1 MELDK
6 IQNNNILVC
15 LKDDLIIADLNNIS
29 KLNLSLKKKI
39 ELNNIKFLLKIK
51 KNDFLIC
58 YENYA
63 IIYANLLSD
72 VLTYHM
78 KIIDVKS
85 IKSGIRLNSNF
96 SALKVCNFASREN
109 NGIYFYSNTINKV
122 IQKKIIGK
130 HYSFIYTMNGLTVIP
145 SEEIESENKILLCA
159 CKKYLKCQKNGILF
173 INIKFIVNN
182 IHGININS
190 HFYETG
196 NYEVYCFCPLF
207 KIKEKKIINN
217 EIIKEKTDFFLVGGF
232 DQNKKLGIIKLYK
245 IIYESKFFNNRIEYI
260 QDIIIEKNEL
270 TKKENKNY
278 FEGFK
283 GPISCIIQDQSNE
296 KGNILITCWDGNVY
310 ILKLLNLDQYLEFD
324 KQIKNNISFN
334 KFF

>member
-63 IIYANLLSD
+63 ITYANLLSD

-122 IQKKIIGK
+122 IQKK
-130 HYSFIYTMNGLTVIP
+130 L
-145 SEEIESENKILLCA
+145 
-159 CKKYLKCQKNGILF
+159 
-173 INIKFIVNN
+173 
-182 IHGININS
+182 
-190 HFYETG
+190 
-196 NYEVYCFCPLF
+196 
-207 KIKEKKIINN
+207 
-217 EIIKEKTDFFLVGGF
+217 
-232 DQNKKLGIIKLYK
+232 
-245 IIYESKFFNNRIEYI
+245 
-260 QDIIIEKNEL
+260 
-270 TKKENKNY
+270 
-278 FEGFK
+278 
-283 GPISCIIQDQSNE
+283 
-296 KGNILITCWDGNVY
+296 
-310 ILKLLNLDQYLEFD
+310 
-324 KQIKNNISFN
+324 
-334 KFF
+334 